1 MIKPFQYYL
10 QEKLVRKSSS
20 NVSMGKSLIE
30 KAELRLKKVGREK
43 IEEEEASI
51 SFEETYEV
59 LREALQS
66 LMEIKGFKP
75 YSHEA
80 IISFVKEYNLLSSEK
95 INIVDSYRILRNN
108 SVYKAEKVSLEK
120 CEEALNFAKL
130 TLPEIRKVF
139 ERLIKER

>member
-1 MIKPFQYYL
+1 
-10 QEKLVRKSSS
+10 
-20 NVSMGKSLIE
+20 MGKSLIE